1 MIRYEYKEEFIPNR
15 KEPIHNVKL
24 NLETLKMRPAKRIYT
39 VWIVPCED
47 DSWKIYHCPDCRTPI
62 AQYKGDLVAE
72 IPGESPEP
80 YPVMIQCK
88 NSACGRKIVFED
100 SVHQLLDE

>member
-1 MIRYEYKEEFIPNR
+1 MFEYTTYTYRK
-15 KEPIHNVKL
+15 KEPIHNKKL

-39 VWIVPCED
+39 IWIVPTED
-47 DSWKIYHCPDCRTPI
+47 DNWRIYHCPDCRTPI

-80 YPVMIQCK
+80 YPIQIQCK
-88 NSACGRKIVFED
+88 NPQCGRKIVFQD
-100 SVHQLLDE
+100 AVHQLLDE